1 MSDLPPP
8 PPVDPV
14 YAAETRQPLFYGIT
28 FALLICSFAI
38 VSLRFYCRAHLI
50 KKIGLDDWLILAG
63 LILAWVLGILNY
75 FHVSHGTGK
84 HIETITF
91 DALIPTLKHW
101 YVYQLIYPIV
111 LCVIKLSILS
121 FYKGISPQ
129 RGYQITIWATVGLV
143 IAYTITI
150 IFVYM
155 FECPKPSMSWAVTFP
170 TGCMSLP
177 ALYYSSASVNILTD
191 LIILV
196 LPIPILITLQVQ
208 RRKRI
213 ALIGIFFIGFIA
225 VLASISRIWALWLYQ
240 HTKDVSYDAIFILLF
255 SNIEINLA
263 IITASAPA
271 LRPMFKGVFK
281 SSTYGRSYGYG
292 NRSQDK
298 SANAWAGRSRTDGGV
313 PLSSFNEQDNSRRQT
328 RIRGGKDGH
337 IRNESEEE
345 IVAKNSNGIVQTR
358 EINITVNHQNSTESL
373 PV

>member
-1 MSDLPPP
+1 MSAAPPP
-8 PPVDPV
+8 LDPA

-28 FALLICSFAI
+28 FALLICSLAT
-38 VSLRFYCRAHLI
+38 VSARFYCRIHLI
-50 KKIGLDDWLILAG
+50 RKVGLDDWFILAG

-111 LCVIKLSILS
+111 LCTIKLSILA

-129 RGYQITIWATVGLV
+129 KGYQIAIWATVALV
-143 IAYTITI
+143 GAYTIAI
-150 IFVYM
+150 VFVYM
-155 FECPKPSMSWAVTFP
+155 FECPKPSMSWSVTFP
-170 TGCMSLP
+170 TGCMNLSV
-177 ALYYSSASVNILTD
+177 LYYTSASINILTD
-191 LIILV
+191 ILILV
-196 LPIPILITLQVQ
+196 LPIPVLMTLQIQ
-208 RRKRI
+208 KRKKI
-213 ALIGIFFIGFIA
+213 ALVGIFFVGFIA

-240 HTKDVSYDAIFILLF
+240 NTKDVSYDAIFILLF
-255 SNIEINLA
+255 SNIEINLG
-263 IITASAPA
+263 IITASTPA
-271 LRPMFKGVFK
+271 LRPLFKGVFK
-281 SSTYGRSYGYG
+281 SSSYGRSYGYG
-292 NRSQDK
+292 GRTNDRSGNILTGK
-298 SANAWAGRSRTDGGV
+298 ARTDNGI
-313 PLSSFNEQDNSRRQT
+313 PLGSFTDDESKRQT

-358 EINITVNHQNSTESL
+358 EINITVNRQESTDSL